1 MARAGMFTE
10 GGGGDFQRSGNG
22 GSFANAVE
30 WGKGGKL
37 LE

>member
-1 MARAGMFTE
+1 MFTE
-10 GGGGDFQRSGNG
+10 WGGGGGGIFNAVEM
-22 GSFANAVE
+22 GSFAKAVE

>member
-1 MARAGMFTE
+1 MFTE
-10 GGGGDFQRSGNG
+10 WGGGGDFQRSGNG
-22 GSFANAVE
+22 GSFAKAVE

>member
-1 MARAGMFTE
+1 MFTE
-10 GGGGDFQRSGNG
+10 GGGGGFSTQWKW
-22 GSFANAVE
+22 GSFTNAVE